1 MKLIIGTANFLN
13 DYGFTNH
20 HISKKEIIE
29 ILGFANNNNVS
40 GIDTSNSYD
49 DFKKIFSLK
58 KNNKLELSSKYLFK
72 RNILKSKLF
81 EKNFILF
88 ISKNLKQFKRRY
100 FYNYF
105 IHNFDDIDLNSYK
118 KIIKVLKLLKKRKK
132 IKYIGIS
139 LYDPK
144 SLKKKINFD
153 DIDIIQVPISIFD
166 RRFIDKKIINFLIK
180 KKIKIQ
186 ARSIFLQGLIFKSPD
201 DIINLKFVDKKVFKS
216 FHLWC
221 VKNNISK
228 IKSSLDFIKSLKFLD
243 SVVVGVDN
251 LHNLKEIIN
260 LFESKKLF
268 KIPKKIF
275 SKKSSF
281 LDIRKWKNEFK

>member
-13 DYGFTNH
+13 NYGFTNH
-20 HISKKEIIE
+20 HIIKKEIIE
-29 ILGFANNNNVS
+29 ILGFASNNNVS

-49 DFKKIFSLK
+49 DFKKIFSSK
-58 KNNKLELSSKYLFK
+58 KYNKFELSSKYSFK
-72 RNILKSKLF
+72 RNILKNKLF
-81 EKNFILF
+81 EKNFISF
-88 ISKNLKQFKRRY
+88 ISKNLKQFNRGY

-216 FHLWC
+216 FHLWSIE
-221 VKNNISK
+221 NNISK
-228 IKSSLDFIKSLKFLD
+228 IKSSLNFIKTRKCLD

-251 LHNLKEIIN
+251 LHHLKEIIN
-260 LFESKKLF
+260 LFKFRKLF
-268 KIPKKIF
+268 KVPKKIF
-275 SKKSSF
+275 SKKNSF
-281 LDIRKWKNEFK
+281 LDIRKWKN

>member
-81 EKNFILF
+81 EKNFISF
-88 ISKNLKQFKRRY
+88 ISKNLKQFNRGY

-118 KIIKVLKLLKKRKK
+118 KIIKVLK
-132 IKYIGIS
+132 
-139 LYDPK
+139 
-144 SLKKKINFD
+144 
-153 DIDIIQVPISIFD
+153 
-166 RRFIDKKIINFLIK
+166 
-180 KKIKIQ
+180 
-186 ARSIFLQGLIFKSPD
+186 
-201 DIINLKFVDKKVFKS
+201 
-216 FHLWC
+216 
-221 VKNNISK
+221 
-228 IKSSLDFIKSLKFLD
+228 
-243 SVVVGVDN
+243 
-251 LHNLKEIIN
+251 
-260 LFESKKLF
+260 
-268 KIPKKIF
+268 
-275 SKKSSF
+275 
-281 LDIRKWKNEFK
+281 

>member
-13 DYGFTNH
+13 NYGFTNH
-20 HISKKEIIE
+20 YISKKEIIK
-29 ILGFANNNNVS
+29 ILGFASNNNVS
-40 GIDTSNSYD
+40 GIDTSSSYD
-49 DFKKIFSLK
+49 DFKKIFSSK
-58 KNNKLELSSKYLFK
+58 KYNKFELSSKYSFK
-72 RNILKSKLF
+72 RNILKSKHF
-81 EKNFILF
+81 EKNFISF
-88 ISKNLKQFKRRY
+88 ISKNLKQFNRGY

-105 IHNFDDIDLNSYK
+105 IHNFDNIDLISYK
-118 KIIKVLKLLKKRKK
+118 KIIKVLKLLKQRKK

-153 DIDIIQVPISIFD
+153 DIDIIQIPISIFD

-186 ARSIFLQGLIFKSPD
+186 ARSIFLQGLILKSPD
-201 DIINLKFVDKKVFKS
+201 DIINLKFVDKKAFKS

-221 VKNNISK
+221 DENNISK
-228 IKSSLDFIKSLKFLD
+228 IKSSLNFIRSLKFLD

-251 LHNLKEIIN
+251 LHHLKEIIN
-260 LFESKKLF
+260 LFKFRKLF

-275 SKKSSF
+275 SKKNSF
-281 LDIRKWKNEFK
+281 LDIRKWKN